1 MRRALA
7 ASLLLAGCTQQSGA
21 PEEQAGP
28 ALERAAI
35 AAGVVRDPEATDIA
49 GLYARDTDRVCVAP
63 GRVGYRI
70 GASID
75 FGGGQMCS
83 ASGTVARSGG
93 ALRVDFGGGCAFE
106 ARLDG
111 DTIVFPGSMP
121 AACDKLCTD
130 RASLTALEAELQS
143 DAVAEAT
150 ALRDARG
157 KSLCA
162 SS

>member
-1 MRRALA
+1 MKRGVAMIFA
-7 ASLLLAGCTQQSGA
+7 LAGCTQQPATTGA
-21 PEEQAGP
+21 DAGP
-28 ALERAAI
+28 DLERAAI
-35 AAGVVRDPEATDIA
+35 AAGVVRDPAATDIA
-49 GLYARDTDRVCVAP
+49 GLYARDTDRVCIAP

-83 ASGTVARSGG
+83 ASGTVARSGD
-93 ALRVDFGGGCAFE
+93 ALRVDFGDGCTFE

-111 DTIVFPGSMP
+111 ETIVFPGSMP
-121 AACDKLCTD
+121 AACDKRCTD

-150 ALRDARG
+150 ALRDAKG
-157 KSLCA
+157 KALC
-162 SS
+162 S